1 MGEVLL
7 LDYMFICLGHLKSNM
22 FYLYYRAQKQSRKFH
37 DGKHTMQPE
46 SVKLMRAG
54 KLPLPEDRQWVAK
67 TRDNHRTASRVLMA
81 VFSEREKRNV
91 HYRDFFAFGTEEFL
105 EPEIQILEMLEDF
118 EKSPNI
124 K

>member
-1 MGEVLL
+1 
-7 LDYMFICLGHLKSNM
+7 M

-81 VFSEREKRNV
+81 VCSLACGNVRMEEWSPLTLFATGQRSVQMEVMKMRSSAKEKK
-91 HYRDFFAFGTEEFL
+91 
-105 EPEIQILEMLEDF
+105 PC
-118 EKSPNI
+118 
-124 K
+124 

>member
-1 MGEVLL
+1 
-7 LDYMFICLGHLKSNM
+7 M

-54 KLPLPEDRQWVAK
+54 KMPLPEDRQWVAK

-81 VFSEREKRNV
+81 VFSEREQRQV
-91 HYRDFFAFGTEEFL
+91 HYRDFFAFGTTSFL
-105 EPEIQILEMLEDF
+105 EAELSILEMIDEY

-124 K
+124 RWVNV